1 MADVHEL
8 GRQMRLLKKEQR
20 MSRTNTSIIESA
32 NTTLIVSGN
41 LDAIGDFFADDYV
54 AHVTGQDFAGGHNV
68 VKKVVQAYR
77 RAFSEIDIEIEILVK
92 AKNRIA
98 WQRTLRAK
106 HTGPFKGFPATNRWI
121 VWRDMIT
128 TEFRNGL
135 IAEEW
140 VVTDLAEKL
149 LLARK

>member
-1 MADVHEL
+1 MA
-8 GRQMRLLKKEQR
+8 
-20 MSRTNTSIIESA
+20 RTNAAIIEAA
-32 NTTLIVSGN
+32 NATLIVNGN
-41 LDAIGDFFADDYV
+41 LDAISDFFADDYV
-54 AHVTGQDFAGGHNV
+54 AHVTGQDFSGGHEV
-68 VKKVVQAYR
+68 VKKIVRAYQ
-77 RAFSEIDIEIEILVK
+77 RAFSEIEVEIDILVK

-98 WQRTLRAK
+98 WQRTLKAQ
-106 HTGPFKGFPATNRWI
+106 HTGPFKGFPATNRPI
-121 VWRDMIT
+121 CWRDMIT